1 MDKSLEEEIR
11 LGQVDSLLYV
21 SKRQLIELGRIEGS
35 DESTRTQLF
44 GHWARPWLQK
54 PNSSLSY
61 LLLNNTR
68 ILEIYLSYNI
78 IRDAG
83 AQFHIAGD

>member
-44 GHWARPWLQK
+44 GH
-54 PNSSLSY
+54 
-61 LLLNNTR
+61 
-68 ILEIYLSYNI
+68 
-78 IRDAG
+78 
-83 AQFHIAGD
+83 